1 MLIAKMVIFH
11 YLTSF
16 CQSHHVEYPLANN
29 EKRMPR
35 LPILKDI
42 GAFLDTFDL
51 DQPHQNYIKQKQ
63 ERASNGAEIGSDDN
77 Y

>member
-1 MLIAKMVIFH
+1 MVIFH

-16 CQSHHVEYPLANN
+16 CRSNHVEYPLANY
-29 EKRMPR
+29 EKRKPS
-35 LPILKDI
+35 LSSLKDI

-77 Y
+77 YYYI